1 MSGSARLFQVTTD
14 RADGGVVVA
23 ATGEIDMSTSPQLRA
38 ALRDPQAS
46 APAVVLDLRAV
57 TFMDSSGLGVIV
69 GQHKRAREEGY
80 RFAVAV
86 DGAPEVRRILELSG
100 LVGVLH
106 VVDAPDD
113 ALGAG

>member
-1 MSGSARLFQVTTD
+1 MPSSDRLFQVTTD
-14 RADGGVVVA
+14 RHDGLVVVA
-23 ATGEIDMSTSPQLRA
+23 ATGEIDMSTSPRLRA
-38 ALRDPQAS
+38 ALRDPGAT
-46 APAVVLDLRAV
+46 APAVVLDLRSV

-86 DGAPEVRRILELSG
+86 AGAPEVRRILELSG
-100 LVGVLH
+100 LVGVLQ

-113 ALGAG
+113 ALAG

>member
-1 MSGSARLFQVTTD
+1 MSSRERLFQVTTD
-14 RADGGVVVA
+14 RRDGVVVVA
-23 ATGEIDMSTSPQLRA
+23 AKGEIDMSTSPELRGALRA
-38 ALRDPQAS
+38 PGAS
-46 APAVVLDLRAV
+46 AGTVVLDLRAV

-86 DGAPEVRRILELSG
+86 AGAPEVRRILELSG

-106 VVDAPDD
+106 VVDSPDD
-113 ALGAG
+113 ALAG